1 MSELVFTDEQLTLL
15 ATLAGEPGFPGAPA
29 PELDEA
35 GWVAV
40 ASGLLA
46 RGVLHDDDS
55 DGEVHDSDA
64 VLGIALFAPCSLWI
78 SMSYAPGEGSSRQEI
93 LWLDGDAVVRQ
104 TRTPD
109 GFHFFT
115 TGDRSAVAE
124 LQESVL
130 AFLDGAPSQSGER
143 GVLTEFEL
151 EDALE
156 LLHEE
161 GADAAVRRHP
171 AAAGYVAALDDAR
184 CVVSVECS
192 RRVGDDLVEGDGLT
206 LVDSPDHGLW
216 LAREDPW
223 GEEPGGE
230 LVVVQRVSAGD
241 ARAQVAAVAELLDAP
256 PDDS

>member
-15 ATLAGEPGFPGAPA
+15 ATLAGEPSFPGAQP
-29 PELDEA
+29 PQLDEE
-35 GWVAV
+35 GWIAV

-55 DGEVHDSDA
+55 DDDVHDSDA
-64 VLGIALFAPCSLWI
+64 VLGIALFARSSLWI
-78 SMSYAPGEGSSRQEI
+78 SMTYAPGEGASRQEI

-115 TGDRSAVAE
+115 TGDRSAVGE
-124 LQESVL
+124 LQASVL
-130 AFLDGAPSQSGER
+130 AFLDAAPARSGER
-143 GVLTEFEL
+143 GMLTEFEL

-192 RRVGDDLVEGDGLT
+192 RRIGEDLVEGDGLT
-206 LVDSPDHGLW
+206 LVDSPGQGLW

-223 GEEPGGE
+223 GDGPGGAVIV
-230 LVVVQRVSAGD
+230 LQRVSACD
-241 ARAQVAAVAELLDAP
+241 ARAQVAAVTELLDAP
-256 PDDS
+256 PPES